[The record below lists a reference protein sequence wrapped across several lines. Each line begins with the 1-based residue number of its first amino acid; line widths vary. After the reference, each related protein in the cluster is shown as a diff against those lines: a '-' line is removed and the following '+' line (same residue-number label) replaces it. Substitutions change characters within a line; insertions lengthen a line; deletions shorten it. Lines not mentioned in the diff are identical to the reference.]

1 MAPRAYWKGFLRL
14 SLVSC
19 PIALFPASSEREK
32 IRFHQINRKTEDRIR
47 YVKVDADTGEEV
59 DKNDIIKAYEKKN
72 GEYIPIEP
80 EELEAVAI
88 ESKHA
93 IEIDEFVPREEIDEL
108 YLSNPYYIVPDGHA
122 GTQAFAV
129 IRDSLEKEGMVGI
142 GRVVFTTR
150 EHTIALEA
158 RGKGILGVTLR
169 YPYEVRDERKYF
181 DDIPSE
187 RVTKDMLDLAA
198 HIIKTKS
205 GHFNPKKFEDRYEQA
220 LKELLRRKDRGEKI
234 EVPADREPAKV
245 INLMEALRRSA
256 KGGHAA
262 APHSRRRQSA
272 HHRRGTRKTRSP
284 ARHRKAG

>member
-1 MAPRAYWKGFLRL
+1 LA
-14 SLVSC
+14 
-19 PIALFPASSEREK
+19 
-32 IRFHQINRKTEDRIR
+32 
-47 YVKVDADTGEEV
+47 
-59 DKNDIIKAYEKKN
+59 
-72 GEYIPIEP
+72 
-80 EELEAVAI
+80 
-88 ESKHA
+88 
-93 IEIDEFVPREEIDEL
+93 
-108 YLSNPYYIVPDGHA
+108 NPYYIVPDGDA

-142 GRVVFTTR
+142 GRIVFTTR

-169 YPYEVRDERKYF
+169 YPYEVRDERDYF

-205 GHFNPKKFEDRYEQA
+205 GHFNPEKFEDHYERA
-220 LKELLRRKDRGEKI
+220 LKELLRKKDRGEKI
-234 EVPADREPAKV
+234 EVPHDREPAKV

-256 KGGHAA
+256 KGEHAA
-262 APHSRRRQSA
+262 ATHSRRRRRTD
-272 HHRRGTRKTRSP
+272 HRRGTRKTRSP